1 MVWQHYGAAPN
12 PRWTDYG
19 NSKSGGKDGWWWPP
33 SQQPPQHRI
42 PGAEW
47 TCSICR
53 IVNPTTKKERC
64 QKCGI
69 KRAVGEKSPPP
80 VSQLVDQPKPTLT
93 YAQAVQYVAAAQAT
107 PTSPVQA
114 APAVVQVAPEVK
126 SPKKQAAE
134 DTKLAK
140 SRIVKYTSQLESL
153 EAEDI
158 DMRALLLGKI
168 ESIKATIV
176 DAKPIGQR
184 IDDTRNFLE
193 RAQAR
198 GKSAALAL
206 LAAEEAVVAATTE
219 IDRATAELQ
228 ELEAALAHAP
238 EPCTDAPSSGTTQ
251 ELSQVL
257 SALLAH
263 MKADPLVDPSLI
275 RLAQAHSSQLLN
287 GFQHTIAAMQAAQA
301 ESPPPFRRKVGKQ
314 PRIPPAAAV
323 GPARK
328 VKTRMAGKRAASTL
342 GQFFVKRVA
351 TMSSPQTTP
360 GAAVVSPPVF
370 PSPTPPTSQ

>member
-1 MVWQHYGAAPN
+1 MVWQHSATPKRG
-12 PRWTDYG
+12 WTDYG
-19 NSKSGGKDGWWWPP
+19 SQKYPSSAGWWWPSSHQP
-33 SQQPPQHRI
+33 QQHQRV

-53 IVNPTTKKERC
+53 IVNPITKKERC

-69 KRAVGEKSPPP
+69 KKAMGEKSPPHA
-80 VSQLVDQPKPTLT
+80 SQMVDQPKPART
-93 YAQAVQYVAAAQAT
+93 YAQAVQFVTAT
-107 PTSPVQA
+107 QA
-114 APAVVQVAPEVK
+114 APHAPSLPLLAPATM

-134 DTKLAK
+134 DTKAAK
-140 SRIVKYTSQLESL
+140 ARIVKFTSQLEAL
-153 EAEDI
+153 EEEDT

-193 RAQAR
+193 RAHAR
-198 GKSAALAL
+198 GKSAAIAL
-206 LAAEEAVVAATTE
+206 LAAEEAVVTATTE
-219 IDRATAELQ
+219 IDRATTELQ

-238 EPCTDAPSSGTTQ
+238 EPCADAPSSGTTQ

-263 MKADPLVDPSLI
+263 MEADPLVDPSLV

-287 GFQHTIAAMQAAQA
+287 GFQHTIAAMQAATGEA
-301 ESPPPFRRKVGKQ
+301 PPPMRRRVGKQ
-314 PRIPPAAAV
+314 SRGFAASSV

-328 VKTRMAGKRAASTL
+328 VRTRIAGKRAATTL

-351 TMSSPQTTP
+351 TMS
-360 GAAVVSPPVF
+360 PPAGSASTVF
-370 PSPTPPTSQ
+370 PSPPPPAPQ